1 MNKKLVLT
9 ARILTGLMFTVF
21 GINGLMMF
29 TLGKG
34 FIPAPPP
41 EGVMLTIMTG
51 FMATKY
57 LMILVKLLE
66 VIAGVLLLIN
76 LYFNLALLLLGPIVV
91 NILCIHLFAAPEGI
105 PVAIVTTVLYGILFF
120 SRWEKAK
127 IIFDKN

>member
-1 MNKKLVLT
+1 MKTKLVIF

-29 TLGKG
+29 ILGKG

-51 FMATKY
+51 FLATKY

-66 VIAGVLLLIN
+66 VIAGILLLLN
-76 LYFNLALLLLGPIVV
+76 LYFNFALLLLGPIVV
-91 NILCIHLFAAPEGI
+91 NILCIHLFVVPEGI
-105 PVAIVTTVLYGILFF
+105 PVAIITTILYGILFF

-127 IIFDKN
+127 IIFEKN